1 MKRSKSPGVTRR
13 SPVTGAEVGGH
24 VESGLDT
31 WVTQVA
37 NGDTAAFER
46 LVNEFAAPLRRFA
59 FRYTRSRDVAS
70 EVVQEVFYK
79 LWRNRTSGAVFAG
92 RPQLQAYLYRAAR
105 NNALDFIAREATR
118 SRWQRAT
125 REHPSDD
132 MIPLH
137 AAPADTHAELA
148 ELAATID
155 QVLAE
160 MPDRRRE
167 VCVLRW
173 RHGHSVGEVAKRLA
187 ISTKTVEAQIGRGL
201 RQLRERIERQ
211 H

>member
-1 MKRSKSPGVTRR
+1 VGRR
-13 SPVTGAEVGGH
+13 LVVPDAETGDH
-24 VESGLDT
+24 VDPGLDT
-31 WVTQVA
+31 WVNQVA
-37 NGDTAAFER
+37 NGDAAAFER
-46 LVNEFAAPLRRFA
+46 MVNEFAAPLRRFVV
-59 FRYTRSRDVAS
+59 RYTRSRDVAA
-70 EVVQEVFYK
+70 EVVQDVFYK
-79 LWRNRTSGAVFAG
+79 LWRNRSKGTTFTG
-92 RPQLQAYLYRAAR
+92 RQQLQAYLYRAAR
-105 NNALDFIAREATR
+105 NNALDHIAREATR
-118 SRWQRAT
+118 SRWQRT
-125 REHPSDD
+125 SREQPSDGVT
-132 MIPLH
+132 PLH

-201 RQLRERIERQ
+201 RQVRERIER
-211 H
+211 HH

>member
-1 MKRSKSPGVTRR
+1 
-13 SPVTGAEVGGH
+13 
-24 VESGLDT
+24 
-31 WVTQVA
+31 
-37 NGDTAAFER
+37 
-46 LVNEFAAPLRRFA
+46 
-59 FRYTRSRDVAS
+59 
-70 EVVQEVFYK
+70 
-79 LWRNRTSGAVFAG
+79 
-92 RPQLQAYLYRAAR
+92 
-105 NNALDFIAREATR
+105 
-118 SRWQRAT
+118 
-125 REHPSDD
+125 

-173 RHGHSVGEVAKRLA
+173 RHGHSVGEVAKRLG

-201 RQLRERIERQ
+201 RQLRERIARQ
-211 H
+211 Q

>member
-1 MKRSKSPGVTRR
+1 VARR
-13 SPVTGAEVGGH
+13 SLTTGSEAGGH
-24 VESGLDT
+24 IDSGLDA

-37 NGDTAAFER
+37 NGDAAAFER
-46 LVNEFAAPLRRFA
+46 MVNEFAAPLRRFV
-59 FRYTRSRDVAS
+59 FRYTRSRDGAS
-70 EVVQEVFYK
+70 EIVQDVFYK
-79 LWRNRTSGAVFAG
+79 LWRNRARGAVFTG
-92 RPQLQAYLYRAAR
+92 RPQLRAYLYRAAR
-105 NNALDFIAREATR
+105 NNALDHIAREATR
-118 SRWQRAT
+118 SRWRRMS
-125 REHPSDD
+125 RERSDEGVT
-132 MIPLH
+132 PLH
-137 AAPADTHAELA
+137 AAPANTHAELA

-173 RHGHSVGEVAKRLA
+173 RHGHSIGEVAKRLA

-201 RQLRERIERQ
+201 RELRERIARQ

>member
-1 MKRSKSPGVTRR
+1 MTPASAVTHGKERNH
-13 SPVTGAEVGGH
+13 GD
-24 VESGLDT
+24 SGLDA
-31 WVTQVA
+31 WVGLVA
-37 NGDTAAFER
+37 QGDAAAFER
-46 LVNEFAAPLRRFA
+46 MVNEFAAPLRRFA
-59 FRYTRSRDVAS
+59 FRYTRSREVAS

-92 RPQLQAYLYRAAR
+92 RQQLQAYLYRAAR
-105 NNALDFIAREATR
+105 NNALDYIAREATR
-118 SRWQRAT
+118 SRWRRAT
-125 REHPSDD
+125 RDHPLDD
-132 MIPLH
+132 VIPLH

-173 RHGHSVGEVAKRLA
+173 RHGHSVADVAKRLA

-211 H
+211 R

>member
-1 MKRSKSPGVTRR
+1 VVVLADGRD
-13 SPVTGAEVGGH
+13 H
-24 VESGLDT
+24 VDPGLDA
-31 WVTQVA
+31 WVKQVA
-37 NGDTAAFER
+37 HGDAAAFER
-46 LVNEFAAPLRRFA
+46 MVKEFAAPLRRFV
-59 FRYTRSRDVAS
+59 FRYTRSREVAS
-70 EVVQEVFYK
+70 EVVQDVFYK
-79 LWRNRTSGAVFAG
+79 LWRNRTSGTVFAG

-105 NNALDFIAREATR
+105 NNALDYIAREATR
-118 SRWQRAT
+118 SRWRRET
-125 REHPSDD
+125 REHPSDAVT
-132 MIPLH
+132 PLH
-137 AAPADTHAELA
+137 AAPADTHAELV

-173 RHGHSVGEVAKRLA
+173 RHGHSVIEVAKRLA

-201 RQLRERIERQ
+201 RQLRERIARQ

>member
-1 MKRSKSPGVTRR
+1 MA
-13 SPVTGAEVGGH
+13 AEVGGH

-31 WVTQVA
+31 WVTKVA
-37 NGDTAAFER
+37 NGDAAAFER
-46 LVNEFAAPLRRFA
+46 MVNEFAAPLRRFV

-70 EVVQEVFYK
+70 EIVQDVFYK
-79 LWRNRTSGAVFAG
+79 LWRNRSRGAVFAG
-92 RPQLQAYLYRAAR
+92 RPQLKAYLYRAAR
-105 NNALDFIAREATR
+105 NNALDHIAREATR
-118 SRWQRAT
+118 SRWRRT
-125 REHPSDD
+125 SCERSEEGVT
-132 MIPLH
+132 PLH
-137 AAPADTHAELA
+137 SAPADTHAELA

-173 RHGHSVGEVAKRLA
+173 RHGHSVGEVAKRLE

-201 RQLRERIERQ
+201 RELRERIARQ

>member
-1 MKRSKSPGVTRR
+1 MARK
-13 SPVTGAEVGGH
+13 PVVAIAEGRDH
-24 VESGLDT
+24 VDPGLDA
-31 WVTQVA
+31 WVKQVA
-37 NGDTAAFER
+37 HGDAAAFER
-46 LVNEFAAPLRRFA
+46 MVNEFAAPLRRFV

-70 EVVQEVFYK
+70 ELVQDVFYK
-79 LWRNRTSGAVFAG
+79 LWRNRTRGAAFAG
-92 RPQLQAYLYRAAR
+92 RQQLQAYLYRAAR
-105 NNALDFIAREATR
+105 NNALDHIARESTR
-118 SRWQRAT
+118 ARWRRT
-125 REHPSDD
+125 SSEHSSDGVT
-132 MIPLH
+132 PLH

-173 RHGHSVGEVAKRLA
+173 QHGHSVVEVAKRLA

-201 RQLRERIERQ
+201 RQLRERIAQQ

>member
-1 MKRSKSPGVTRR
+1 
-13 SPVTGAEVGGH
+13 VTGTEAAGH
-24 VESGLDT
+24 VDSGLDT

-37 NGDTAAFER
+37 NGDAAAFER
-46 LVNEFAAPLRRFA
+46 MVSEFAAPLRRFV

-70 EVVQEVFYK
+70 EIVQDVFYK
-79 LWRNRTSGAVFAG
+79 LWRNRMRGAVFAG

-105 NNALDFIAREATR
+105 NNALDHIAREATR
-118 SRWQRAT
+118 SRWQRT
-125 REHPSDD
+125 SCERSDEGVT
-132 MIPLH
+132 PLH

-160 MPDRRRE
+160 MPDRRRQ

-173 RHGHSVGEVAKRLA
+173 QHGYSVGEVAKRLE

-201 RQLRERIERQ
+201 RELRERIARQ

>member
-1 MKRSKSPGVTRR
+1 MQRRR
-13 SPVTGAEVGGH
+13 SPNVARRSLTTGSEAGGH
-24 VESGLDT
+24 VDAGLDA

-37 NGDTAAFER
+37 NGDAAAFER
-46 LVNEFAAPLRRFA
+46 MVNEFAAPLRRFV
-59 FRYTRSRDVAS
+59 FRYTRSRDGAS
-70 EVVQEVFYK
+70 EIVQDVFYK
-79 LWRNRTSGAVFAG
+79 LWRNRARGAVFTG
-92 RPQLQAYLYRAAR
+92 RPQLQAYL
-105 NNALDFIAREATR
+105 DHIAREATR
-118 SRWQRAT
+118 SRWRRMS
-125 REHPSDD
+125 RERSEEVVT
-132 MIPLH
+132 PLH

-167 VCVLRW
+167 ICVLRW

-201 RQLRERIERQ
+201 RQLRERIARQ